1 MTSINRIVTVAYAG
15 DNQVF
20 LKSRNWKPRVD
31 KVSRK
36 QKLEY
41 ITDAKRRLA
50 GIDQEALYRDMLAN
64 KDTNTDWTLRKE

>member
-36 QKLEY
+36 QKPEY